1 VKPDVELKR
10 LLRRREMLAAE
21 LAAVDR
27 KITVASESFSRDRGY
42 MFSLRPEQI
51 RRELERA

>member
-1 VKPDVELKR
+1 MSGPAELKR
-10 LLRRREMLAAE
+10 LLARRESLASE

-27 KITVASESFSRDRGY
+27 KLVAASERFSRARGY

-51 RRELERA
+51 KRELERA